1 MLPEPVENGQS
12 VRGCCHLVVK
22 RRFSCLCNYLIQ
34 SNKIRKMKKNLDLAE
49 KFCIFVFRKSNYLN
63 PKI

>member
-12 VRGCCHLVVK
+12 VRGCRHLVVK
-22 RRFSCLCNYLIQ
+22 RRFFCLCNCLIQ
-34 SNKIRKMKKNLDLAE
+34 RVEIRKLNKNLDLAE
-49 KFCIFVFRKSNYLN
+49 KFCIFVFRISNYLN